1 LFTTLAWNLRGH
13 FKSEPSGKNES
24 SCSLPY
30 GPVRRSP
37 VSVTPLAINRPK
49 PFLVVVRKAES
60 PPRAAKSGTSEP
72 AIFHRGDF
80 VLLTDDMECS
90 MVGTED
96 ISLLEAHRKF
106 TLVHLPDGKFLVRRS
121 LKDCE
126 RRLDSST
133 FFRASSGYIVNLS
146 HVKQSRFLED
156 GSLVFILRDG
166 KEVVLGRRQSA
177 LFRKTHG
184 L

>member
-1 LFTTLAWNLRGH
+1 
-13 FKSEPSGKNES
+13 
-24 SCSLPY
+24 
-30 GPVRRSP
+30 
-37 VSVTPLAINRPK
+37 
-49 PFLVVVRKAES
+49 
-60 PPRAAKSGTSEP
+60 
-72 AIFHRGDF
+72 
-80 VLLTDDMECS
+80 

-133 FFRASSGYIVNLS
+133 FFRASGDCIVNLG
-146 HVKQSRFLED
+146 HVTRSRFLED
-156 GSLVFILRDG
+156 GSLIFTLRDG
-166 KEVVLGRRQSA
+166 KEIVLSRRQSV

>member
-1 LFTTLAWNLRGH
+1 
-13 FKSEPSGKNES
+13 
-24 SCSLPY
+24 
-30 GPVRRSP
+30 
-37 VSVTPLAINRPK
+37 
-49 PFLVVVRKAES
+49 
-60 PPRAAKSGTSEP
+60 
-72 AIFHRGDF
+72 
-80 VLLTDDMECS
+80 MECS

-106 TLVHLPDGKFLVRRS
+106 TLVHIPDGKFLVRRS

-133 FFRASSGYIVNLS
+133 FFRASRGCIVNLG
-146 HVKQSRFLED
+146 HVIQSRFLED
-156 GSLVFILRDG
+156 GSLIFTLRDG
-166 KEVVLGRRQSA
+166 NEVVLSRRQSV

>member
-1 LFTTLAWNLRGH
+1 
-13 FKSEPSGKNES
+13 
-24 SCSLPY
+24 
-30 GPVRRSP
+30 
-37 VSVTPLAINRPK
+37 
-49 PFLVVVRKAES
+49 
-60 PPRAAKSGTSEP
+60 
-72 AIFHRGDF
+72 
-80 VLLTDDMECS
+80 MECS

-133 FFRASSGYIVNLS
+133 FFRASKGCIVNLS
-146 HVKQSRFLED
+146 HVKQSRFLEN
-156 GSLVFILRDG
+156 GSLIFILRDG
-166 KEVVLGRRQSA
+166 KEVVLSRRQSV

>member
-1 LFTTLAWNLRGH
+1 
-13 FKSEPSGKNES
+13 
-24 SCSLPY
+24 
-30 GPVRRSP
+30 
-37 VSVTPLAINRPK
+37 
-49 PFLVVVRKAES
+49 
-60 PPRAAKSGTSEP
+60 
-72 AIFHRGDF
+72 
-80 VLLTDDMECS
+80 

-133 FFRASSGYIVNLS
+133 FFRASENCIVNLG
-146 HVKQSRFLED
+146 HVTQSRSRD
-156 GSLVFILRDG
+156 DRSLIFTLRDG
-166 KEVVLGRRQSA
+166 KEIVLSRRQSV
-177 LFRKTHG
+177 LFRKTHS

>member
-1 LFTTLAWNLRGH
+1 
-13 FKSEPSGKNES
+13 
-24 SCSLPY
+24 
-30 GPVRRSP
+30 
-37 VSVTPLAINRPK
+37 
-49 PFLVVVRKAES
+49 
-60 PPRAAKSGTSEP
+60 
-72 AIFHRGDF
+72 
-80 VLLTDDMECS
+80 

-133 FFRASSGYIVNLS
+133 FFRASRGCIVNLS
-146 HVKQSRFLED
+146 HVKRPRLLGDEPLIFLLKD
-156 GSLVFILRDG
+156 GR
-166 KEVVLGRRQSA
+166 EVVLSRRQSV
-177 LFRKTHG
+177 LFRKTRG

>member
-1 LFTTLAWNLRGH
+1 
-13 FKSEPSGKNES
+13 
-24 SCSLPY
+24 
-30 GPVRRSP
+30 
-37 VSVTPLAINRPK
+37 
-49 PFLVVVRKAES
+49 
-60 PPRAAKSGTSEP
+60 
-72 AIFHRGDF
+72 
-80 VLLTDDMECS
+80 

-133 FFRASSGYIVNLS
+133 FFRASEHCIVKLG
-146 HVKQSRFLED
+146 HVTQSRSLDD
-156 GSLVFILRDG
+156 GSLIFTLRDG
-166 KEVVLGRRQSA
+166 KEIVLSRRQSV
-177 LFRKTHG
+177 LFRKTHS